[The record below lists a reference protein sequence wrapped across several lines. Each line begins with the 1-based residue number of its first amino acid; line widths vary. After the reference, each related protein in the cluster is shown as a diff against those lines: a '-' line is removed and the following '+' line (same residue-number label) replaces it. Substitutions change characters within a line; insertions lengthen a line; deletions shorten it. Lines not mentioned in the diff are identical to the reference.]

1 MTDMLIQL
9 SEETTV
15 NNFRL
20 VNVKN
25 GLICT
30 LEGPQGKELLKD
42 LKQRKKYEYY
52 RNKYGL
58 EIDSI
63 IKDLIIQGFI
73 QVGNYNLEQTMSG
86 LCMVLSAQDTFYQL
100 DKGNL
105 YYDMF
110 QRSENDS
117 KIIGLIGINGF
128 SNSYHHNIS
137 FGSVQLVRES
147 TREIADLSR
156 KNLVGDYEVINCIQ
170 IKDYGD
176 LGYTIDQ
183 SIMEKRISDIGI
195 LLKNKNIMPIYIGG
209 DHSVTYFL
217 LNSYIKNNP
226 IQIVQIDAHKDMGY
240 QRGNKV
246 EHGSIIRKL
255 SKNNN
260 VKKIIQLGIRGPI
273 EASEINDGKV
283 IQCNISEVKNE
294 IIANIPVYLTIDSDG
309 FDPALNPAVNYPLF
323 EGLTL
328 KDFSTICEEVSRHDL
343 VGIDIVEYNAENDTS
358 NKLGAHFIGQIIL
371 EILRSIGESD
381 AG

>member
-1 MTDMLIQL
+1 MTGMLIQL
-9 SEETTV
+9 SKETMV

-30 LEGPQGKELLKD
+30 LKGPQGKELLKD
-42 LKQRKKYEYY
+42 LKQRKKYKYY

-58 EIDSI
+58 GIDSV

-137 FGSVQLVRES
+137 FESVQLVRES

-170 IKDYGD
+170 IK
-176 LGYTIDQ
+176 
-183 SIMEKRISDIGI
+183 
-195 LLKNKNIMPIYIGG
+195 
-209 DHSVTYFL
+209 
-217 LNSYIKNNP
+217 
-226 IQIVQIDAHKDMGY
+226 
-240 QRGNKV
+240 
-246 EHGSIIRKL
+246 
-255 SKNNN
+255 
-260 VKKIIQLGIRGPI
+260 
-273 EASEINDGKV
+273 
-283 IQCNISEVKNE
+283 
-294 IIANIPVYLTIDSDG
+294 
-309 FDPALNPAVNYPLF
+309 
-323 EGLTL
+323 
-328 KDFSTICEEVSRHDL
+328 
-343 VGIDIVEYNAENDTS
+343 YN
-358 NKLGAHFIGQIIL
+358 
-371 EILRSIGESD
+371 
-381 AG
+381 